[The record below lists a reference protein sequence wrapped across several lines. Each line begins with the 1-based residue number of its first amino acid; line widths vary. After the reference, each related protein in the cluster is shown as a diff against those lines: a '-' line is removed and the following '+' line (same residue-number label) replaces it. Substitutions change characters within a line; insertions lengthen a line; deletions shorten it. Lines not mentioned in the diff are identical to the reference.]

1 MVVLRMYYV
10 QVFNHISVL
19 FCSDRFIVNQKNCD
33 TEVIFWAFWTLFHE
47 GGGGLFDIT
56 VRPSS
61 IRPSLYISSF
71 VENIAKTN
79 QYSGTNVYFLA
90 QGNNGSLSLFQ
101 FVRYLI
107 GTVASKVST
116 NTRLMRIRGHSEL
129 VMSLWRINTV
139 SKR

>member
-1 MVVLRMYYV
+1 MYM
-10 QVFNHISVL
+10 FLTTSL
-19 FCSDRFIVNQKNCD
+19 FCFVLIGLQSISKIAIPKSF
-33 TEVIFWAFWTLFHE
+33 FGLFGRYFTR
-47 GGGGLFDIT
+47 GGDLFDIT

-61 IRPSLYISSF
+61 IRPSLYLSSF
-71 VENIAKTN
+71 VENIARTN
-79 QYSGTNVYFLA
+79 QYSGTNVNFLA
-90 QGNNGSLSLFQ
+90 QGNNDSLSLFQ

-107 GTVASKVST
+107 GTFASKVST